1 MKYIADTSVKSDFVQ
16 NESLSFAFL
25 VYLSFKFGYIR
36 EEKFQEIFEKI
47 RSFEDL
53 KSSKIQNIKA
63 KVNNVPIREILLKED
78 GFVDLLLNFG
88 ELKDLL
94 LEFKSLLRGV

>member
-1 MKYIADTSVKSDFVQ
+1 
-16 NESLSFAFL
+16 
-25 VYLSFKFGYIR
+25 
-36 EEKFQEIFEKI
+36 
-47 RSFEDL
+47 
-53 KSSKIQNIKA
+53 
-63 KVNNVPIREILLKED
+63 VNNVPIREILLKEE

>member
-1 MKYIADTSVKSDFVQ
+1 MIS
-16 NESLSFAFL
+16 NL
-25 VYLSFKFGYIR
+25 R
-36 EEKFQEIFEKI
+36 NI
-47 RSFEDL
+47 RSFVDL

-88 ELKDLL
+88 ELNDLL